1 MYIGMKR
8 AVALGKAKA
17 HAAGDEYESLPFT
30 MDVFSCLTFVEM
42 DAMCDRFGENKWALL
57 DLEADNAY
65 NKWCVKFEK
74 EPSDGGRSAF
84 KMNYVSALVAR

>member
-1 MYIGMKR
+1 
-8 AVALGKAKA
+8 
-17 HAAGDEYESLPFT
+17 
-30 MDVFSCLTFVEM
+30 M
-42 DAMCDRFGENKWALL
+42 DAMCDRFGENKWAIL

-84 KMNYVSALVAR
+84 KMNYGTALVAEMKESPGMDEHADKTEVEMAEMKER